1 MTGATGAAA
10 TVAVTVATVAVRAAA
25 IEAEAKMTGGGHEV
39 ATRVMALVPH
49 QLRVVNALAFS

>member
-1 MTGATGAAA
+1 MATGAD

-39 ATRVMALVPH
+39 ATRMMAQVPH
-49 QLRVVNALAFS
+49 QLRAVNALAFS